1 MKIRKHELYRE
12 DIRDLTDL
20 TVSKMDVYMV
30 INVLQLLFCV
40 MLFTEGMPSPGSTP
54 LWLHWIL
61 AATSGS
67 GVLYFVLSIW
77 LSMHASI
84 AAHSFGVRMLTQFV
98 RLPVP
103 NLQQIDS
110 AAAKAKDYEAMSL
123 GQILRIPVLQQQL
136 RKLTATMGDLQSD
149 ELEDTTGQ
157 EDNFLPEVAGVSIEE
172 AATLKPSTQ
181 HSQAH
186 PAVQRPASEL
196 AGVLLS
202 ETKTGWAAASCMA
215 VVSCAAWLIIRR
227 VTRTRPTRRVTDAAA
242 RRPSTRASAT
252 RARVF
257 TAWVWC
263 DKSSPFCLNM
273 YTQTPWPNGRPV
285 HFLKLPGSWE
295 VSLSIRLSSVSCLVR
310 HDQMMSRP
318 DDRERQ
324 DPMNPNT
331 CPRAKKRS

>member
-1 MKIRKHELYRE
+1 MRFRLIYHLRCFK
-12 DIRDLTDL
+12 
-20 TVSKMDVYMV
+20 
-30 INVLQLLFCV
+30 
-40 MLFTEGMPSPGSTP
+40 
-54 LWLHWIL
+54 
-61 AATSGS
+61 
-67 GVLYFVLSIW
+67 
-77 LSMHASI
+77 
-84 AAHSFGVRMLTQFV
+84 SFMGLCPACLG
-98 RLPVP
+98 RLCPDP
-103 NLQQIDS
+103 H
-110 AAAKAKDYEAMSL
+110 
-123 GQILRIPVLQQQL
+123 
-136 RKLTATMGDLQSD
+136 
-149 ELEDTTGQ
+149 DTTGQ
-157 EDNFLPEVAGVSIEE
+157 
-172 AATLKPSTQ
+172 
-181 HSQAH
+181 
-186 PAVQRPASEL
+186 
-196 AGVLLS
+196 GVLLS

-331 CPRAKKRS
+331 CPRAKKGVEPQ